1 MQSSSEKRLD
11 TYKNTL
17 LKIIHTHLPACKV
30 YLFGSRARKT
40 NQEGADIDLA
50 LDTGS
55 PITFGILS
63 KIRGD
68 IEDST
73 IPVFVD
79 LVDLNNIPAL
89 LKSEIAR
96 DGILWNH

>member
-1 MQSSSEKRLD
+1 MQDPSEQRLEI
-11 TYKNTL
+11 YKIKL
-17 LKIIHTHLPACKV
+17 LTIIHSYVPSCTV

-40 NQEGADIDLA
+40 NKESADIDLA
-50 LDTGS
+50 LDAGK
-55 PITFGILS
+55 PIEFRIMS

-79 LVDLNNIPAL
+79 LVDLQNIPEK
-89 LKSEIAR
+89 LKNEIAR
-96 DGILWNH
+96 DGVVWKN